1 MLSHEELVDAQRR
14 EEADRV
20 RDDGRKHFAK
30 EVAERVD
37 SLRESVKGVKG
48 DIMGQGAAHI
58 CFSVSIR
65 NLRSF

>member
-1 MLSHEELVDAQRR
+1 MDAQRR

-37 SLRESVKGVKG
+37 SLRDSVKGVKG
-48 DIMGQGAAHI
+48 DIMGQGAALFRFSI
-58 CFSVSIR
+58 CMPG
-65 NLRSF
+65 LRCFKMA